1 MGALD
6 LNGIL
11 TPLGMHL
18 AKLPIDPQMGKMI
31 LMSALFCC
39 LDPITSA
46 AAALSYKS
54 PFYSPLGQESRLD
67 EIKRQMARNMRSD
80 HLLVHNTVIGFRES
94 RFSRSDRDFCRK
106 HFLSFTTMQQIENM
120 KGQFSELLFNSKYVI
135 KIYYYKMFHNFV
147 YLYRFVTSKNC
158 RDGISNMNSSKIP
171 LLRAIIGA
179 GLYPNMAHLR

>member
-6 LNGIL
+6 SNGIL

-67 EIKRQMARNMRSD
+67 EIKRDLARNMRSD

-94 RFSRSDRDFCRK
+94 RSTRSDRDFCRK
-106 HFLSFTTMQQIENM
+106 NFLSFMTMQQIENM
-120 KGQFSELLFNSKYVI
+120 KGQFSELLFNSKLVKKFY
-135 KIYYYKMFHNFV
+135 
-147 YLYRFVTSKNC
+147 
-158 RDGISNMNSSKIP
+158 IP
-171 LLRAIIGA
+171 SCFLTFIILTDLLRPRTA
-179 GLYPNMAHLR
+179 GMAFPT